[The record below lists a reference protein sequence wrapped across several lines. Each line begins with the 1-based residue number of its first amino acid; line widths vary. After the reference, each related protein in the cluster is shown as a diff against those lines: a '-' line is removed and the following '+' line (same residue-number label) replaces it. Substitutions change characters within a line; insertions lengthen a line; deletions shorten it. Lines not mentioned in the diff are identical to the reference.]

1 MSNVRWRALAA
12 EVEADIRAGRL
23 APRDP
28 LPPLRAEGA
37 VHADPVRQRAYQ
49 DLQAR
54 GLAVSEP
61 GKGWFVAEAPAS
73 PSLEERVAALEA
85 WRSQVEGGPV
95 RDA

>member
-37 VHADPVRQRAYQ
+37 TYADPVRQRAYQ

-73 PSLEERVAALEA
+73 PSVEERLAALEA
-85 WRSQVEGGPV
+85 RMDEVERRLP
-95 RDA
+95 